1 MLTVMTSKEDGK
13 RKEGVKKIGRGRRIG
28 VGKMNAVGKIKIGS
42 DLRSAVVLRSDLGWM
57 KSVVAR
63 RSGTQKDLPESG
75 LCRKIRD
82 VMRKRLKGTEIT
94 RRIVRRC
101 R

>member
-1 MLTVMTSKEDGK
+1 MNKEDGK
-13 RKEGVKKIGRGRRIG
+13 RRKGAKKIGREKMIG

-75 LCRKIRD
+75 LGRKRRD
-82 VMRKRLKGTEIT
+82 AMRRRLKGTEIAG
-94 RRIVRRC
+94 RIVRRC